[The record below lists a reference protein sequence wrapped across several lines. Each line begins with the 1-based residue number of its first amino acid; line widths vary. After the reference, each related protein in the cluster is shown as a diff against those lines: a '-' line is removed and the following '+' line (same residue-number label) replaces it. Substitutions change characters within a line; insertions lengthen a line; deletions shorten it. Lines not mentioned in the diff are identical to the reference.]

1 MRYLW
6 FFNIERVMLLSPKAI
21 SEVLVTNSYTFIK
34 PRGVRES
41 IGRILGY
48 GILLTEGDVHKVQRR
63 NLQPAFAFRHIK
75 DLYPIFWTKTREVV
89 EAMTATLGEEATGE
103 MEVMRWASRCTLDI
117 IGVAGMGK
125 DFGAIQDGEAPLVKT
140 YNSLFEPSRQAQ
152 LLAVLNSILPTFIVD
167 ALPLQRN
174 NSISKAA
181 KEIRREC
188 YDLIQ
193 HKKTNKAAGK
203 ANERDI
209 LSVAMDSGL
218 FSDDNLV
225 DQLMTFLA
233 AGHETTATAMTWAL
247 YMLSRYPEIQTKLRD
262 EVRAHISGLDADIT
276 SMDIDSMPYL
286 QAVCNEVLRYWP
298 PVPST
303 IRESSK
309 NTAILTQ
316 FVPKGTRIVLA
327 AACTNVDTA
336 LWGDDSRE
344 FRPERWLSSEDDG
357 KDAAAA
363 ARVDASGG
371 SSSNYAMLTFLHG
384 PRSCIGTNFAK
395 AEFACLLAGWIGRF
409 EFELADKE
417 MADESKLD
425 IRGGIT
431 QRPTKGMHLI
441 VKVVPGF

>member
-6 FFNIERVMLLSPKAI
+6 FFNIERVMVLSPKAI

-34 PRGVRES
+34 PRNVRES

-75 DLYPIFWTKTREVV
+75 DLYPVFWTKTREVV
-89 EAMTATLGEEATGE
+89 EAMTASLGEEGTGE
-103 MEVMRWASRCTLDI
+103 LEAMRWASRCTLDI

-140 YNSLFEPSRQAQ
+140 YNSLFQPSRQAQ
-152 LLAVLNSILPTFIVD
+152 ILGVLSSLLPGFLVN
-167 ALPLQRN
+167 ALPVQRN
-174 NSISKAA
+174 NSLNTAA
-181 KEIRREC
+181 KEIRTEC
-188 YDLIQ
+188 YNLIQ
-193 HKKTNKAAGK
+193 LKKANKAAGK
-203 ANERDI
+203 ATERDI

-233 AGHETTATAMTWAL
+233 AGHETTATAMTWAT
-247 YMLSRYPEIQTKLRD
+247 YMLSRYPEIQSKLRA
-262 EVRAHISGLDADIT
+262 EVREHISGLDAEIT

-286 QAVCNEVLRYWP
+286 QAVCNEILRYWP

-303 IRESSK
+303 IRESAK

-316 FVPKGTRIVLA
+316 YIPKGTRIMLTP
-327 AACTNVDTA
+327 ACTNMDDS
-336 LWGDDSRE
+336 LWGDDSHV
-344 FRPERWLSSEDDG
+344 FRPERWLASEDDG

-371 SSSNYAMLTFLHG
+371 SNSNYAMLTFLHG

-409 EFELADKE
+409 EFELKDKE
-417 MADESKLD
+417 LADESKLD

-431 QRPTKGMHLI
+431 QRPTHGMHLI
-441 VKVVPGF
+441 AKVVPGF